1 MVGPFRGGPVLIG
14 TTKQTRPL
22 FSKKN
27 THLKLQVIYII
38 KKNENNE
45 ELSSKL
51 CSSNLYTT
59 KKDFI
64 SDHMTRRS
72 GGGDKKASVV

>member
-1 MVGPFRGGPVLIG
+1 MLIG

-27 THLKLQVIYII
+27 THLKLQVIYRI